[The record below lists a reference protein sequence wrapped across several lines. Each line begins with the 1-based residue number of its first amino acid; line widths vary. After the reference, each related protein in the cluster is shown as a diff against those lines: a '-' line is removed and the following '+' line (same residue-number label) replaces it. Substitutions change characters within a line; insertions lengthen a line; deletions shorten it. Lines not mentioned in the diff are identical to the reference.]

1 MPKGCSSRYG
11 MTLLSKHRVYFT
23 ASILTVQW
31 LAHTVHE
38 IVTCFNPICHQ
49 VLYDRRV
56 KLLITKSKRNKITP
70 SHNHATLLLHH
81 NSFSRVKRETS
92 LAARS
97 EEKPLFSQA
106 RKTSAR
112 RVKKELII
120 RGSPPPRPGPP
131 TFGHPR
137 TSIKICINF

>member
-56 KLLITKSKRNKITP
+56 KLLITKPKKNKIKP

-81 NSFSRVKRETS
+81 NSFCRVKRETS

-97 EEKPLFSQA
+97 EEKRLFSQA
-106 RKTSAR
+106 RKTTAR
-112 RVKKELII
+112 RVKKELVI
-120 RGSPPPRPGPP
+120 RGSTPRP
-131 TFGHPR
+131 TFGHPA